1 MKNQKGFIQIIIIV
15 FLIVGIIAV
24 SAVSYFILKPNNKST
39 SQTQVEESQ
48 ETTSNSTPGATA
60 EPPVQEVG
68 SISTSTNT
76 KTIEKE
82 LNDTDL
88 DSIDSDLESLETSF
102 DSF

>member
-1 MKNQKGFIQIIIIV
+1 MKNQKAMPAGRQGFIQIIIIA
-15 FLIVGIIAV
+15 FLIMGIIAV

-48 ETTSNSTPGATA
+48 ETSSNSTLD
-60 EPPVQEVG
+60 
-68 SISTSTNT
+68 SISTSTDT

-82 LNDTDL
+82 LNDTDS
-88 DSIDSDLESLETSF
+88 DSIDSDLESLEDSF